1 MKPAGKRGLNS
12 PCIRAEWASKQVSA
26 KKLRNGVKGKQM
38 AAPKGNDYAKKWKT
52 SRARKEAC
60 KRFCDHI
67 AAGYSLESFADADKK
82 TIRYYAEQY
91 PDDFPADKLQEAARK
106 GLFEWE
112 KLGKEGTEGLIDG
125 FNASSWKFNMQNRA
139 GWRDKTDV
147 ESRNILGGP
156 EDAAKIEA
164 LKPRSDSEIALGIMA
179 LLTKQKTGGE

>member
-1 MKPAGKRGLNS
+1 
-12 PCIRAEWASKQVSA
+12 
-26 KKLRNGVKGKQM
+26 M
-38 AAPKGNDYAKKWKT
+38 AAPKGNDYAKKWK
-52 SRARKEAC
+52 SPRARKEAC

-67 AAGYSLESFADADKK
+67 AAGYSLESFAEADRK

-91 PDDFPADKLQEAARK
+91 PEDFPADKLQEAARL

-112 KLGKEGTEGLIDG
+112 RIGLKGTRGEIDG

-139 GWRDKTDV
+139 SWRDKTDV

-179 LLTKQKTGGE
+179 LLTKQKTDGE